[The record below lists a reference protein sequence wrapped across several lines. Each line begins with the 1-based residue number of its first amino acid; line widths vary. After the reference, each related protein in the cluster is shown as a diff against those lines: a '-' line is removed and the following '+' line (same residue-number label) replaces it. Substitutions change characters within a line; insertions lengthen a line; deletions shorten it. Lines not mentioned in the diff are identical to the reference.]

1 MGTVST
7 AIMAGT
13 ALMGISSANKMRRDA
28 KRNAAAALEERRAQ
42 QAKLD
47 AEVANYKA
55 MKFTNPYAGMEN
67 PFEDLRVAT
76 GAAEFQAQQGA
87 QQRANILGQLRGAA
101 GGGGIAALA
110 QTLANQG
117 QLQAR
122 QISTDLQRQE
132 IMNAMAAAKGA
143 SMIGMKERA
152 GDAMVQQA
160 ESGRQATILGAQYG
174 QAAGANKN
182 LQQTLLNQRNANLAA
197 NQMMMNSMKTL
208 AGLDWGS
215 GQAPT
220 GTGDTSFNPYEMQMD
235 PNQLTDRPFVT
246 DPNLGTEGDIEIKSF
261 TRSTDPYGLG

>member
-1 MGTVST
+1 MGTIST

-13 ALMGISSANKMRRDA
+13 ALMGMSNANKMRKDA
-28 KRNAAAALEERRAQ
+28 KRNAAAALEERQKQ

-47 AEVANYKA
+47 AEVANYRD
-55 MKFTNPYAGMEN
+55 MKFTNPYANMEN
-67 PFEDLRVAT
+67 PFEDLTVAT

-87 QQRANILGQLRGAA
+87 QQRANILEQLRGAA
-101 GGGGIAALA
+101 GGSGIAGLA

-132 IMNAMAAAKGA
+132 MMNAMATAKGA
-143 SMIGMKERA
+143 SMINMQERA

-182 LQQTLLNQRNANLAA
+182 LQQSLLNQRNANLAA

-208 AGLDWGS
+208 GSLDFS
-215 GQAPT
+215 GGGDSFGQNQYMEYLNSVGMGE
-220 GTGDTSFNPYEMQMD
+220 GTLSFENWRD
-235 PNQLTDRPFVT
+235 L
-246 DPNLGTEGDIEIKSF
+246 NLENK
-261 TRSTDPYGLG
+261 

>member
-1 MGTVST
+1 MGTIST

-13 ALMGISSANKMRRDA
+13 ALMGMKNASRMRRDA
-28 KRNAAAALEERRAQ
+28 RQNAAAALEERQKQ

-47 AEVANYKA
+47 AEVANYRN

-67 PFEDLRVAT
+67 PFEDLTVAT

-87 QQRANILGQLRGAA
+87 QQRANILEQLRGAA
-101 GGGGIAALA
+101 GGSGIAGLA
-110 QTLANQG
+110 QALANQG

-132 IMNAMAAAKGA
+132 MMNAMAAAKGA
-143 SMIGMKERA
+143 SMIDVQERA

-182 LQQTLLNQRNANLAA
+182 LQQSLLNQRNANLAA

-208 AGLDWGS
+208 GSLDFSSPSSSSNNFIDQPTNDLYS
-215 GQAPT
+215 GGGGYGGGTDVIQETKVYTDQYGNPT
-220 GTGDTSFNPYEMQMD
+220 
-235 PNQLTDRPFVT
+235 V
-246 DPNLGTEGDIEIKSF
+246 EG
-261 TRSTDPYGLG
+261 Y